1 MKFSD
6 VILATA
12 ALVLFALILDAIL
25 EVAFVPLKPNTTS
38 DTLSFIISVLAV
50 SLVVGYVFAL
60 KIQEESR
67 VKAVLGITVLTSF
80 LAIFF
85 FAIWIASP
93 FGSPWFKDTLNSL
106 FNTSGWTDYEWSAYS
121 ALVVSLDIVILFVLG
136 FIGLYAGSMLRK
148 PKKT

>member
-6 VILATA
+6 VVIATA
-12 ALVLFALILDAIL
+12 ALDLFGVILYAIL
-25 EVAFVPLKPNTTS
+25 LVAFVPLKPNTTS
-38 DTLSFIISVLAV
+38 DWLSYIISYLVV

-67 VKAVLGITVLTSF
+67 IRAVLSIAVLSSL

-85 FAIWIASP
+85 FAISIASP
-93 FGSPWFKDTLNSL
+93 FGSPWFKDSL
-106 FNTSGWTDYEWSAYS
+106 STSINTSGWTDYQWFAYTS
-121 ALVVSLDIVILFVLG
+121 LFVSLDVLIGFVLS

>member
-1 MKFSD
+1 LKFSD
-6 VILATA
+6 VIMATA
-12 ALVLFALILDAIL
+12 ALVLFGLILDAIL

-38 DTLSFIISVLAV
+38 DVLSYIITFLVV
-50 SLVVGYVFAL
+50 SFVVGYVFAL

-67 VKAVLGITVLTSF
+67 IRAVLGITVLTSF

-93 FGSPWFKDTLNSL
+93 FGSPWFKDSLSTL
-106 FNTSGWTDYEWSAYS
+106 FNTSGWTDYQWSAYT
-121 ALVVSLDIVILFVLG
+121 ALLVSLDVIIGFVLS

>member
-6 VILATA
+6 VIIATA

-25 EVAFVPLKPNTTS
+25 QVAFVPLKPNTTS
-38 DTLSFIISVLAV
+38 EWLSFIISILVV

-60 KIQEESR
+60 NIQQESR
-67 VKAVLGITVLTSF
+67 VKAVLGIAVLTS
-80 LAIFF
+80 LLTIFF

-93 FGSPWFKDTLNSL
+93 FGSPWFKDSL
-106 FNTSGWTDYEWSAYS
+106 SSAINTSGWTDYQWSAYT
-121 ALVVSLDIVILFVLG
+121 ALLVSLDVLISFVLS
-136 FIGLYAGSMLRK
+136 FIGLYAGSMLKK

>member
-1 MKFSD
+1 M
-6 VILATA
+6 ATA

-25 EVAFVPLKPNTTS
+25 QVAFVPLKSNTTS
-38 DTLSFIISVLAV
+38 EWLSIIISILVV

-60 KIQEESR
+60 NIRQESR
-67 VKAVLGITVLTSF
+67 VKAVLGITVLTSL

-93 FGSPWFKDTLNSL
+93 FESPWFKDSL
-106 FNTSGWTDYEWSAYS
+106 SSAINTSGWTDYQWSAYT
-121 ALVVSLDIVILFVLG
+121 ALLVSLDVLVIFVLS